1 VSALPPAEPSEDKEA
16 LQESAAE
23 WGERFE
29 REGQRIRLGCGAV
42 LGFFAGIAVL
52 AKMVDVHSWVLA
64 LAVIGGCMIAAGL
77 AFRRSDDEGS
87 QMIEWLVWPEWKL
100 LERLPLW
107 ALVLILA
114 IVATCVLGFLVLL
127 GIRLL

>member
-16 LQESAAE
+16 PQESAAE

-29 REGQRIRLGCGAV
+29 REGRRIRLGCGAV

-52 AKMVDVHSWVLA
+52 AKLVDVHSWVLA
-64 LAVIGGCMIAAGL
+64 LSVIGGCMIVAGL

-114 IVATCVLGFLVLL
+114 IVATCVLGFVVLL